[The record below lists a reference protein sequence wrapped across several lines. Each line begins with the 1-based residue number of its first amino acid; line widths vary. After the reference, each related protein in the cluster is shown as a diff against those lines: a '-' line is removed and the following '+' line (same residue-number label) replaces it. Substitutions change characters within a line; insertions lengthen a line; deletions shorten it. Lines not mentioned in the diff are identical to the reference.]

1 MNDMKDMNESMKG
14 KNALV
19 TGASR
24 GIGRAI
30 ALNLAR
36 AGAMVL
42 LHYGHRAEEAAAV
55 AAEIEAFGG
64 RAKIFGTDLSLP
76 LGPHA
81 LAERTLETFSGRLDI
96 FVANAGIAHTATIGE
111 TRVDDFNRLFA
122 VNVRAPYF
130 LTQQLLPGMRE
141 GGSIVMLSSLGAHSA
156 VGDISAYAATKGA
169 IDTLVRHFA
178 HALGDRGIRVNGVA
192 PGVVDTDMSSFV
204 RSDEGRAFVLGLQGL
219 KRVAQPDDI
228 ADVVAFLASDA
239 ARWINGDVVQVN
251 GGTKL

>member
-1 MNDMKDMNESMKG
+1 MKDNQENMRG

-30 ALNLAR
+30 ALTLAR
-36 AGAMVL
+36 AGANVL
-42 LHYGHRAEEAAAV
+42 VHYGHRAEEAAVV
-55 AAEIEAFGG
+55 AAEIEAVGG
-64 RAKIFGTDLSLP
+64 RAKIFGADLSLP
-76 LGPHA
+76 YGPHA
-81 LAERTLETFSGRLDI
+81 LAERTLETFSGRLDVL
-96 FVANAGIAHTATIGE
+96 VANAAIAHTASIGE
-111 TRVDDFNRLFA
+111 TKIDDFDRLFA

-141 GGSIVMLSSLGAHSA
+141 GGSIVFLSSLGAHSA

-169 IDTLVRHFA
+169 TDTMVRHFA
-178 HALGDRGIRVNGVA
+178 YALGDRGIRVNGVA

-219 KRVAQPDDI
+219 KRIAEPDDI
-228 ADVVAFLASDA
+228 ADVAAFLASNA
-239 ARWINGDVVQVN
+239 ARWINGEVVQVN